1 MHSWQAGDRE
11 SEMGAELGE
20 IIQSGEDLMQNT
32 SVLRFGLAPLLVAV
46 VGGGLL
52 IWCAT
57 SLVGVAL
64 AIGLLVLAGGLSW
77 WEGQRVKAGFAAL
90 QAECTAAQ
98 AMPRLEPYVHSLHEL
113 ADASL
118 IRWSK
123 HVAIVRSQTEAAG
136 TELTGD
142 FSAILAKLHEMIDA
156 RSADGSE
163 GVVTVIEHS
172 RDELLGMLD
181 RLVHAFDAQKPM
193 LREFESLAGVTEDL
207 KRMAS
212 AVADIAKQTNL
223 LALNAAI
230 EAARAGEAGRGFAVV
245 ADEVRKLSS
254 QSGLLG
260 QEIQQKVDAVNRATT
275 SALASAGQ
283 MSVQNEV
290 LLKSSGETIHQVLER
305 FGGVLRGV
313 SDSSQQLAEG
323 SQNVRERVEAVL
335 VHLQFQ
341 DRTSQILNAV
351 CQDIDRL
358 LAQVRE
364 QERRIGSG
372 EAAQPFDV
380 AQWIA
385 QLEQTYTT
393 LEQFNTHPS
402 DAKGSVS
409 ASEITFF

>member
-1 MHSWQAGDRE
+1 
-11 SEMGAELGE
+11 
-20 IIQSGEDLMQNT
+20 MQNT
-32 SVLRFGLAPLLVAV
+32 SVSRLGLAPLLVAV
-46 VGGGLL
+46 LGGGLL
-52 IWCAT
+52 IWCAP

-64 AIGLLVLAGGLSW
+64 AIGLLGVAAGLSW
-77 WEGQRVKAGFAAL
+77 WERQRVSGVLEAV
-90 QAECTAAQ
+90 QAECAAAQ
-98 AMPRLEPYVHSLHEL
+98 ALPRLEPYVHSLHEL

-136 TELTGD
+136 TELTSD

-245 ADEVRKLSS
+245 ADEVRKLSN
-254 QSGLLG
+254 QSGMLG
-260 QEIQQKVDAVNRATT
+260 KEIQQKVDAVNSATT

-290 LLKSSGETIHQVLER
+290 LLKSSGETIQQVLER

-313 SDSSQQLAEG
+313 SEASQQMAEG

-402 DAKGSVS
+402 DAQGKVS

>member
-1 MHSWQAGDRE
+1 MHNVSSIISR
-11 SEMGAELGE
+11 LG
-20 IIQSGEDLMQNT
+20 L
-32 SVLRFGLAPLLVAV
+32 VPLLVAV
-46 VGGGLL
+46 LGGVLL
-52 IWCAT
+52 IWRET
-57 SLVGVAL
+57 SVVGAVL
-64 AIGLLVLAGGLSW
+64 AIGLLGVAAGLSW
-77 WEGQRVKAGFAAL
+77 WARQRVSAGFAAL
-90 QAECTAAQ
+90 QAERAA
-98 AMPRLEPYVHSLHEL
+98 ALAKPRLEPYVQSLHEL

-123 HVAIVRSQTEAAG
+123 HVAIVRSQTETAG

-156 RSADGSE
+156 RNADGSE

-172 RDELLGMLD
+172 REELLGMLD
-181 RLVHAFDAQKPM
+181 RLVQAFDAQKPM
-193 LREFESLAGVTEDL
+193 LREFESLAVVTEDL

-212 AVADIAKQTNL
+212 GVADIAKQTNL

-254 QSGLLG
+254 QSGMLG

-275 SALASAGQ
+275 SALASAAQ
-283 MSVQNEV
+283 MSVQNEA
-290 LLKSSGETIHQVLER
+290 LTKSSGETINTVLER

-313 SDSSQQLAEG
+313 SDASQQMAEG

-351 CQDIDRL
+351 CHDIDRL
-358 LAQVRE
+358 LEQLRE
-364 QERRIGSG
+364 QEQRIERG
-372 EAAQPFDV
+372 ESPQPFDV
-380 AQWIA
+380 QQWIA
-385 QLEQTYTT
+385 ELEQTYTT
-393 LEQFNTHPS
+393 LEQFGTHQA

>member
-1 MHSWQAGDRE
+1 
-11 SEMGAELGE
+11 
-20 IIQSGEDLMQNT
+20 MQNT
-32 SVLRFGLAPLLVAV
+32 SVSRLGLAPLLVAV
-46 VGGGLL
+46 LGGGLL
-52 IWCAT
+52 IWCAP

-64 AIGLLVLAGGLSW
+64 AIGLLGVAAGLSW
-77 WEGQRVKAGFAAL
+77 WERQRVSGVLEAV
-90 QAECTAAQ
+90 QAECAAAQ
-98 AMPRLEPYVHSLHEL
+98 ALPRLEPYVHSLHEL

-136 TELTGD
+136 TELTSD

-245 ADEVRKLSS
+245 ADEVRKLSN
-254 QSGLLG
+254 QSGMLG
-260 QEIQQKVDAVNRATT
+260 KEIQQKVDAVNSATT

-290 LLKSSGETIHQVLER
+290 LLKSSGETIQQVLER

-313 SDSSQQLAEG
+313 SDSSQQMAEG

>member
-1 MHSWQAGDRE
+1 MSGLPTKTMQSSEGVMH
-11 SEMGAELGE
+11 
-20 IIQSGEDLMQNT
+20 NT
-32 SVLRFGLAPLLVAV
+32 FVLRLGMAPMLVAV
-46 VGGGLL
+46 LGGGLL
-52 IWCAT
+52 IWCET
-57 SLVGVAL
+57 SIVVGLSL
-64 AIGLLVLAGGLSW
+64 AIGLLALAAGLSW
-77 WEGQRVKAGFAAL
+77 WERQRVKAVVEPLLAASAST
-90 QAECTAAQ
+90 QAT
-98 AMPRLEPYVHSLHEL
+98 PRLEPYVHSLHGL

-123 HVAIVRSQTEAAG
+123 HVAIVRQQTEAAG
-136 TELTGD
+136 TELTQD
-142 FSAILAKLHEMIDA
+142 FGAILSKLREMIDT
-156 RSADGSE
+156 RNADGSD

-181 RLVHAFDAQKPM
+181 RLVHAFDAQEPM
-193 LREFESLAGVTEDL
+193 LREFESLASVTKDL

-254 QSGLLG
+254 QSGVLG
-260 QEIQQKVDAVNRATT
+260 QEIQQKVDAVNSATT

-283 MSVQNEV
+283 MSVQNEA
-290 LLKSSGETIHQVLER
+290 LLKSSGETIQQVLER

-313 SDSSQQLAEG
+313 SDSSQQMAEG

-358 LAQVRE
+358 LEQVRE
-364 QERRIGSG
+364 QERRINSG

-380 AQWIA
+380 QQWIA
-385 QLEQTYTT
+385 QLEKTYTT
-393 LEQFNTHPS
+393 LEQYNTHPS
-402 DAKGSVS
+402 DTKGLVS
-409 ASEITFF
+409 ESEITFF

>member
-1 MHSWQAGDRE
+1 
-11 SEMGAELGE
+11 
-20 IIQSGEDLMQNT
+20 MQNT
-32 SVLRFGLAPLLVAV
+32 SVSRLGLAPLLVAV

-64 AIGLLVLAGGLSW
+64 AIGLLGVAAGLSW
-77 WEGQRVKAGFAAL
+77 WERQRVNGVLEAV
-90 QAECTAAQ
+90 QAECAAAQ
-98 AMPRLEPYVHSLHEL
+98 ALPRLEPYVHSLHEL

-136 TELTGD
+136 TELTSD

-245 ADEVRKLSS
+245 ADEVRKLSN
-254 QSGLLG
+254 QSGMLG
-260 QEIQQKVDAVNRATT
+260 KEIQQKVDAVNSATT

-290 LLKSSGETIHQVLER
+290 LLKSSGETIQQVLER

-313 SDSSQQLAEG
+313 SEASQQMAEG

-402 DAKGSVS
+402 DAQGKVS

>member
-1 MHSWQAGDRE
+1 
-11 SEMGAELGE
+11 
-20 IIQSGEDLMQNT
+20 MQNT
-32 SVLRFGLAPLLVAV
+32 SVSRLGLAPLLVAV

-64 AIGLLVLAGGLSW
+64 AIGLLGVAAGLSW
-77 WEGQRVKAGFAAL
+77 WERQRVNGVLEAV
-90 QAECTAAQ
+90 QAECAAAQ
-98 AMPRLEPYVHSLHEL
+98 ALPRLEPYVHSLHEL

-136 TELTGD
+136 TELTSD

-245 ADEVRKLSS
+245 ADEVRKLSN
-254 QSGLLG
+254 QSGMLG
-260 QEIQQKVDAVNRATT
+260 KEIQQKVDAVNSATT

-290 LLKSSGETIHQVLER
+290 LLKSSGETIQQVLER

-313 SDSSQQLAEG
+313 SDSSQQMAEG

-402 DAKGSVS
+402 DAQGKVS

>member
-1 MHSWQAGDRE
+1 
-11 SEMGAELGE
+11 
-20 IIQSGEDLMQNT
+20 
-32 SVLRFGLAPLLVAV
+32 
-46 VGGGLL
+46 
-52 IWCAT
+52 
-57 SLVGVAL
+57 
-64 AIGLLVLAGGLSW
+64 
-77 WEGQRVKAGFAAL
+77 
-90 QAECTAAQ
+90 
-98 AMPRLEPYVHSLHEL
+98 EL

-136 TELTGD
+136 TELTSD

-245 ADEVRKLSS
+245 ADEVRKLSN
-254 QSGLLG
+254 QSGMLG
-260 QEIQQKVDAVNRATT
+260 KEIQQKVDAVNSATT
-275 SALASAGQ
+275 SALASAG
-283 MSVQNEV
+283 
-290 LLKSSGETIHQVLER
+290 
-305 FGGVLRGV
+305 
-313 SDSSQQLAEG
+313 
-323 SQNVRERVEAVL
+323 
-335 VHLQFQ
+335 
-341 DRTSQILNAV
+341 
-351 CQDIDRL
+351 
-358 LAQVRE
+358 

-402 DAKGSVS
+402 DAQGKVS

>member
-1 MHSWQAGDRE
+1 
-11 SEMGAELGE
+11 MGGFS
-20 IIQSGEDLMQNT
+20 QVTNT
-32 SVLRFGLAPLLVAV
+32 IEPVSPPVNPRAAPSFRLPLLVAV

-52 IWCAT
+52 IWSAP

-64 AIGLLVLAGGLSW
+64 ASGLLALAAGLSW
-77 WEGQRVKAGFAAL
+77 WERRQVEANIAPLLAAY
-90 QAECTAAQ
+90 AAAQ
-98 AMPRLEPYVHSLHEL
+98 AMPRLEPYIHSLHEL

-123 HVAIVRSQTEAAG
+123 HVAIVRSQTETAG

-142 FSAILAKLHEMIDA
+142 FSAILSKLSEMIDA

-245 ADEVRKLSS
+245 ADEVRKLSN
-254 QSGLLG
+254 QSGMLG
-260 QEIQQKVDAVNRATT
+260 KEIQQKVDAVNSATT

-313 SDSSQQLAEG
+313 SDSSQQMAEG

-393 LEQFNTHPS
+393 LEQYNTHAA
-402 DAKGSVS
+402 DAKGVVS